1 VSLLALT
8 LLDKKNYE
16 IFAFEAYLNKHCMSR
31 KEFLEDLKRA
41 QYAKKLVKKIVAE
54 KEVNVRLLLNHVILF
69 TNVFELQ
76 SAKQILMFNCDEYE
90 KSVFKTLLNYVGF
103 LKKDEYPEIPHSLE
117 TAILLKELRV

>member
-1 VSLLALT
+1 MSLLALT

-16 IFAFEAYLNKHCMSR
+16 IFAFEAYLNKTCMGR

-41 QYAKKLVKKIVAE
+41 QYAKKLVKKIIAE

-76 SAKQILMFNCDEYE
+76 AAKQILMFNCDEDE
-90 KSVFKTLLNYVGF
+90 KSVFKTLLNYLGF
-103 LKKDEYPEIPHSLE
+103 LKSDEYPEISHSLE

>member
-1 VSLLALT
+1 
-8 LLDKKNYE
+8 
-16 IFAFEAYLNKHCMSR
+16 MGR

-41 QYAKKLVKKIVAE
+41 QYAKKLVKKIIAE

-76 SAKQILMFNCDEYE
+76 AAKQILMFNCDEDE
-90 KSVFKTLLNYVGF
+90 KSVFKTLLNYLGF
-103 LKKDEYPEIPHSLE
+103 LKSDEYPEISHSLE